1 MGLNVA
7 KEDKAFSVVL
17 VEDHELMRQGIRSIL
32 ASDEDVELVGEAGT
46 AQEAVALICGSRPDV
61 VIMDIQLRQGTGID
75 VSRAISTLA
84 PDSKILVLSGHDDQR
99 YVKSLTKLGV
109 NGYLLKSASSHELLT
124 ALHQVASGCLIFD
137 PGVSDTVKSLL
148 EGEGDTADKGTE
160 IRRLTA
166 RETEVLE
173 HLRDGRMNHEIGA
186 AMGISIK
193 TVETHV
199 ANLLRKLDAQNRTQA
214 VSKSGIARSRERS
227 AAASRTTQAIDMA

>member
-1 MGLNVA
+1 MGLDVA
-7 KEDKAFSVVL
+7 KEGKAFTVVL
-17 VEDHELMRQGIRSIL
+17 VEDHELVRQGIRGIL

-84 PDSKILVLSGHDDQR
+84 PNSKILVLSGHDDDQ
-99 YVKSLTKLGV
+99 YVMSLAKLGV
-109 NGYLLKSASSHELLT
+109 NGYLLKSASSHELLA
-124 ALHQVASGCLIFD
+124 ALHQVASGCLIFG

-148 EGEGDTADKGTE
+148 EGDGDIGERRTGA
-160 IRRLTA
+160 RRLTA

-173 HLRDGRMNHEIGA
+173 HLREGRMNHEIGA
-186 AMGISIK
+186 AMGISVK
-193 TVETHV
+193 TVESHV

-214 VSKSGIARSRERS
+214 VSKSRSVRFRGRS
-227 AAASRTTQAIDMA
+227 EAASRTDQTIDVA